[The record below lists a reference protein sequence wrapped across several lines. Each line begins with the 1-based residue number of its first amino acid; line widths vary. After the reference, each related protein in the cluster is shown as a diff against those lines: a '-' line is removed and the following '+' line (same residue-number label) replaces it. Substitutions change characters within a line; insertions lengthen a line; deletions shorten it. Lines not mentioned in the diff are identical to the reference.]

1 MSTPRNVAVIGLG
14 MIGGSVARGLA
25 ACGVE
30 ILGYDTNNSYVDAA
44 VAEGVVARRISEG
57 FDELSTVD
65 AVVLA
70 VYGDSAAQIL
80 EQLERHAE
88 SITLVTDVGS
98 TKRGIVSAAEK
109 SKLGKSFVGSHPFA
123 GDHRSGWFASRFD
136 LFENEIVYL
145 CPTTVATPA
154 SYATAQSLWTMLGA
168 KPVKMDAVE
177 HDELLAWTSH
187 LPHIVSCALGLSL
200 AEVGI
205 PRRQLGRGG
214 RDVARLAAGSP
225 EVWTSIAM
233 DNSEAIV
240 AALSG
245 IERQIA
251 SFRELVSGGDRDNV
265 RAKLSK
271 ARDWSGP
278 AEH

>member
-1 MSTPRNVAVIGLG
+1 MSAPRRVAVIGLG

-25 ACGVE
+25 ARGVE

-44 VAEGVVARRISEG
+44 VAEGVVGQRISES
-57 FDELSTVD
+57 FDELATVD

-80 EQLERHAE
+80 EQLERHADAV
-88 SITLVTDVGS
+88 TLVTDVGS

-109 SKLGKSFVGSHPFA
+109 SRLGKTFVGSHPFA

-145 CPTTVATPA
+145 CPTTVSTPA
-154 SYATAQSLWTMLGA
+154 SYAQAQSLWTMLGA
-168 KPVKMDAVE
+168 KPMKMDAVE

-187 LPHIVSCALGLSL
+187 LPHLVSSALGIAL

-214 RDVARLAAGSP
+214 RDVARRAAGSP
-225 EVWTSIAM
+225 EVWTSIAI
-233 DNSEAIV
+233 DNSEAIIG
-240 AALSG
+240 ALTG
-245 IERQIA
+245 IEGQI
-251 SFRELVSGGDRDNV
+251 SSIKELLQRGDREGV
-265 RAKLSK
+265 RAKLAK
-271 ARDWSGP
+271 AREWSGP
-278 AEH
+278 AER

>member
-1 MSTPRNVAVIGLG
+1 MSSPRRVAVIGLG

-25 ACGVE
+25 ARGVE

-44 VAEGVVARRISEG
+44 VAEGVVAQRVSES
-57 FDELSTVD
+57 FDELATVD

-80 EQLERHAE
+80 KQLERHAE

-98 TKRGIVSAAEK
+98 TKRGIVNAAEN
-109 SKLGKSFVGSHPFA
+109 STLGKCFVGSHPFA

-145 CPTTVATPA
+145 CPTTVSTPA

-168 KPVKMDAVE
+168 KPMKMDAVE

-187 LPHIVSCALGLSL
+187 LPHIMSSALGLAL

-233 DNSEAIV
+233 DNADAII
-240 AALSG
+240 AALNGIEGQISG
-245 IERQIA
+245 I
-251 SFRELVSGGDRDNV
+251 RELLQTGDKDAV
-265 RAKLSK
+265 RARLTK
-271 ARDWSGP
+271 AREWSGP
-278 AEH
+278 AER

>member
-1 MSTPRNVAVIGLG
+1 MSTPRSVAVIGLG

-25 ACGVE
+25 ARGVE
-30 ILGYDTNNSYVDAA
+30 ILGYDTNNTYLDAA
-44 VAEGVVARRISEG
+44 VAEGVVGQRISES
-57 FDELSTVD
+57 FDELATVD

-70 VYGDSAAQIL
+70 VYGDSTSQIL
-80 EQLERHAE
+80 ELLERHAE
-88 SITLVTDVGS
+88 SITLITDVGS
-98 TKRGIVSAAEK
+98 TKREIVSAAEK
-109 SKLGKSFVGSHPFA
+109 SRLGQRFVGSHPFA

-145 CPTTVATPA
+145 CPTTVSTPA
-154 SYATAQSLWTMLGA
+154 SYAQAQGLWTLLGA

-177 HDELLAWTSH
+177 HDQLLAWTSH

-233 DNSEAIV
+233 DNTDAIV
-240 AALSG
+240 AALNG
-245 IERQIA
+245 IERQIGG
-251 SFRELVSGGDRDNV
+251 FRELLESRDRDAV
-265 RAKLSK
+265 RAKLAK